1 MIHKI
6 CIIRLRFRSLAST
19 FGRRISRD
27 LRRTIL
33 TVESVS
39 AARGSNDSGG
49 VSQLDA
55 LLTGFAD
62 RSNRFNS
69 AFEYV
74 VSHSNLNGK
83 ASDES
88 KKKIKIMINNFI

>member
-1 MIHKI
+1 MYYTLAVSILGEY
-6 CIIRLRFRSLAST
+6 IRPANLARSAKNDT
-19 FGRRISRD
+19 YRRIGPC
-27 LRRTIL
+27 
-33 TVESVS
+33 
-39 AARGSNDSGG
+39 RGSNDSGG

-55 LLTGFAD
+55 LPTGFAD